1 MRQYIEGRGIM
12 VTKIHWDSTDLA
24 SQALVD
30 AMIEDIGLDDDDA
43 DERVKKASRVYALS
57 LLGADCMEM
66 GDWQLMVGCF
76 AEGYEQALVDMGKR
90 EPDGTNTF
98 RD

>member
-1 MRQYIEGRGIM
+1 M

-57 LLGADCMEM
+57 LLGADCMEIGNSWLAASLRAM
-66 GDWQLMVGCF
+66 SKPWSTWGSASLI
-76 AEGYEQALVDMGKR
+76 
-90 EPDGTNTF
+90 T
-98 RD
+98 